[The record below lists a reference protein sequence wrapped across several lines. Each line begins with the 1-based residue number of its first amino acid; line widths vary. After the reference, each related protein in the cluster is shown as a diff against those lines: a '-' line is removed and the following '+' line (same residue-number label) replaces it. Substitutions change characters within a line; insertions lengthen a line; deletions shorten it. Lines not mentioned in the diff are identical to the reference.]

1 MEAEGIDF
9 LEVGTSAG
17 AEAGS
22 IGPGDGLSDL
32 EEAKW
37 EEEHSAVGLHSH
49 LLREA
54 EDSKTL

>member
-1 MEAEGIDF
+1 MEEEGIDF
-9 LEVGTSAG
+9 LEVGPSAEAG
-17 AEAGS
+17 AGS

-37 EEEHSAVGLHSH
+37 EGEHRAVGLHSH